1 MILKIN
7 ICKSMEK
14 RPIGVLDSGL
24 GGKLVL
30 NELKKQMPEENFVY
44 LADIENFPYGNKTK
58 EQIVSLTRINV
69 KKLINQ
75 NVKLIVI
82 ACGTATSQAIET
94 VRKEIDIPLIGII
107 EPTVEYIEKLNL
119 KKIGVMATVGTIR
132 SNAWEVN
139 LKSRNAN
146 IKVINKACPNLA
158 TLAEQGKQNT
168 KEAQEE
174 LEKELEMLKKENVEA
189 IILGCTHYPV
199 YKEMIKKQFDY
210 NVLLIDT
217 GEILA
222 KYLKE
227 KLRHKMS

>member
-1 MILKIN
+1 MK
-7 ICKSMEK
+7 K

-30 NELKKQMPEENFVY
+30 DELKKQMPEENFIY

-58 EQIVSLTRINV
+58 DQIIDLTRTNV
-69 KKLINQ
+69 KKLIIQ
-75 NVKLIVI
+75 GVKLIII
-82 ACGTATSQAIET
+82 ACGTATSQALET
-94 VRKEIDIPLIGII
+94 VSKEVNIPIIGII
-107 EPTVEYIEKLNL
+107 EPTIEYIEKLNL
-119 KKIGVMATVGTIR
+119 KKIGVMATIGTIR
-132 SNAWEVN
+132 SNAWETN
-139 LKSRNAN
+139 LKSINRN

-174 LEKELEMLKKENVEA
+174 LEKNLEILKKENVDA

-199 YKEMIKKQFDY
+199 YREMIQKQFNYD
-210 NVLLIDT
+210 VSVIDT

-227 KLRHKMS
+227 KLDIKMS

>member
-1 MILKIN
+1 
-7 ICKSMEK
+7 MEK

-30 NELKKQMPEENFVY
+30 EELKKQMPEEKFIY
-44 LADIENFPYGNKTK
+44 LADIENFPYGDKTK
-58 EQIVSLTRINV
+58 ERIIELTKINV

-82 ACGTATSQAIET
+82 ACGTATSQALET
-94 VRKEIDIPLIGII
+94 VKKEIDIPIIGII

-119 KKIGVMATVGTIR
+119 KKVGVMATVGTIR
-132 SNAWEVN
+132 SNAWEEN
-139 LKSRNAN
+139 LKKINTN
-146 IKVINKACPNLA
+146 IKVVNRACPNLA
-158 TLAEQGKQNT
+158 TLAEQGKETT

-174 LEKELEMLKKENVEA
+174 LKKDLEMLKKERVEA
-189 IILGCTHYPV
+189 IILGCTHYPM
-199 YKEMIKKQFDY
+199 YKEMIKKQFEYD
-210 NVLLIDT
+210 VLLIDT

-227 KLRHKMS
+227 KLSRKIS